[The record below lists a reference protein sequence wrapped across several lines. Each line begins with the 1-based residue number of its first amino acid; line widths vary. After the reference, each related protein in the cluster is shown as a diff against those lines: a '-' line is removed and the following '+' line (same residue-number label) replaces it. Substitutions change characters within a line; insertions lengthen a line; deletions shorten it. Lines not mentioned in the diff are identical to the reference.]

1 MASRINTSSGVTNPV
16 RTVPETGTPSPI
28 KGEGVSRALVISGPQ
43 PAPSLAPVPWSSVS
57 GPELY
62 KRVQSLPE
70 GASTGSPEATPKD
83 PDAARSSG
91 IGRKVDRY
99 A

>member
-1 MASRINTSSGVTNPV
+1 MASRINRESGVTTPV
-16 RTVPETGTPSPI
+16 RAIPETGIPSPV
-28 KGEGVSRALVISGPQ
+28 KGGGISRALVISGPQ

-83 PDAARSSG
+83 PDAARSNG